1 MRPLKQLRLYIALG
15 GLYLGALVYLTLT
28 SAPPQGPQFPL
39 ADKWAHL
46 GAYFLLMGWFGQ
58 LAVEHRAQNHEAH
71 RLRANLALGFMVL
84 GALLEGLQGLGGVR
98 QMEFADAAAN
108 ALGVWLGHTATQG
121 PLGRMLQR
129 FEA

>member
-1 MRPLKQLRLYIALG
+1 MRPLKHLRLYIALG
-15 GLYLGALVYLTLT
+15 GLYLGVIIHLTLT
-28 SAPPQGPQFPL
+28 ASPPQGPELPL

-46 GAYFLLMGWFGQ
+46 AAYFLLMGWFGQ
-58 LAVEHRAQNHEAH
+58 LAAER

-84 GALLEGLQGLGGVR
+84 GALLEVLQGWGGVR
-98 QMEFADAAAN
+98 QMEGADAAAN

-121 PLGRMLQR
+121 PLGRLLQR